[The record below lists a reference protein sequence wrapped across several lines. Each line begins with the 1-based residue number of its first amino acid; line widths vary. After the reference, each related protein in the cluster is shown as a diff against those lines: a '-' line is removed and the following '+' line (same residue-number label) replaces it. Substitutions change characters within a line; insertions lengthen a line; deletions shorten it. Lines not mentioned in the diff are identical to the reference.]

1 MRDLDEL
8 HEAAVVE
15 ELAAVLVL
23 ALAAALRLLVQLLH
37 LDRALGHDLGRHREE
52 AVARP
57 TVVLRLPLLGRIS
70 NYINLQF

>member
-37 LDRALGHDLGRHREE
+37 LDRALGHELGRHREE

-57 TVVLRLPLLGRIS
+57 TVVLGLPLLR
-70 NYINLQF
+70 